1 MTDTIRGTDTMK
13 TDRSIW
19 IWLITAAFAFP
30 CAQGGA
36 QIASRPVKTEAKL
49 ELRTPEAGRRIR
61 NSNILFSWNV
71 VGGDSV
77 FPSRRF
83 DLQIWDKKKRFKQT
97 FSVEAR
103 DTTGYGQVYVFDSRH
118 VFKRHG
124 KYYWKVIGMDS
135 AGRQLSSGTGAFVIP
150 APKLE
155 KRFGQPFFPFSI
167 RYQYNHWSNFSA
179 YQSFL
184 RMVYPRTQLQSHSD
198 LSLGFHQAWGETAG
212 FELQERLLLLSQ
224 VGLGAELTPRVRLVR
239 NAFVALTAW
248 GRGKQC
254 WYSTG
259 LENYASTM
267 TEAAIGCEFAVMPGG
282 SLAVSGAWI
291 PVQRI
296 RYGLL
301 GGGLRTLDGSGF
313 ETGVRLTVPR
323 SLLSAIRVFGFDL
336 DFQRIPMGVEFGRIK
351 DGYSGIRLDYRRFN
365 IEYLF

>member
-1 MTDTIRGTDTMK
+1 MK
-13 TDRSIW
+13 TERSFWIW
-19 IWLITAAFAFP
+19 IFTAVLAFP
-30 CAQGGA
+30 CAYGGA
-36 QIASRPVKTEAKL
+36 QNASGPAKTAASL
-49 ELRTPEAGRRIR
+49 QLRTPDADRRIQ
-61 NSNILFSWNV
+61 NGNILFSWNV

-77 FPSRRF
+77 FHSRWF
-83 DLQIWDKKKRFKQT
+83 DLQIWDKKKRFKRT
-97 FSVEAR
+97 FRVESR
-103 DTTGYGQVYVFDSRH
+103 DTTDYGQVTVFDGRH

-124 KYYWKVIGMDS
+124 KYYWKVIGIDS
-135 AGRQLSSGTGAFVIP
+135 AGRQLTSGTNAFVIP

-155 KRFGQPFFPFSI
+155 KRFAQPFFPFAI
-167 RYQYNHWSNFSA
+167 RYQYNHWSNFNA
-179 YQSFL
+179 YQSFI
-184 RMVYPRTQLQSHSD
+184 RTVYPKNQLQSHSD

-239 NAFVALTAW
+239 NTFVALTAW

-267 TEAAIGCEFAVMPGG
+267 TEAAIGCECAVMPGG
-282 SLAVSGAWI
+282 NLSVSGAWI

-301 GGGLRTLDGSGF
+301 GGGLRTLEGSGF
-313 ETGVRLTVPR
+313 EAGVRVTMPR
-323 SLLSAIRVFGFDL
+323 SLLSTIRVFGFDL
-336 DFQRIPMGVEFGRIK
+336 DFQRIPVGVEFGRIK
-351 DGYSGIRLDYRRFN
+351 DGYSGIRLDTRRFN